1 VQGGKTSSGW
11 IEHQVPLYYVGFS
24 ASCTYSYGG
33 YRETASVK
41 SDPLAE
47 PQTTTCAYHA
57 FMRPERVTAPGVRKV
72 VQGEILRS
80 HP

>member
-1 VQGGKTSSGW
+1 M
-11 IEHQVPLYYVGFS
+11 
-24 ASCTYSYGG
+24 
-33 YRETASVK
+33 K

-57 FMRPERVTAPGVRKV
+57 FMRLERVTAPGVRKV